1 MGEMAAKILASSAIE
16 LLTTPGLLEQAK
28 AGFKERRQTRLED
41 SLVPLWL
48 RSPIELRWP
57 EWVDRPGSEWWIPG
71 TQT

>member
-1 MGEMAAKILASSAIE
+1 MAAKILASSAIE

-41 SLVPLWL
+41 FLVPLWL

-57 EWVDRPGSEWWIPG
+57 E
-71 TQT
+71 